1 MRLVGHKTRRWLRD
15 EKGVAAVEAA
25 LIAPVAVGLL
35 GLIAIWA
42 QAIAIQRKV
51 TLTAHTITDL
61 VTQQGTQTSGACTA
75 SNSSL
80 ESSVNQS
87 TVDNLL
93 NNAANVLYP
102 YVKPTSGTNPVTG
115 TNMSNMTMVVS
126 EINVDSS
133 GTTATVQWSEPMP
146 SHGTALATT
155 AHAVTLPDSVAS
167 ATTNRHHGNRHLR
180 LHAAGD
186 RRDGRHDHPARHDLH
201 GAPPVVV
208 HEPER
213 RPLGLARKRAA
224 AVRPIAR
231 REVRRR
237 AVEARRARAARE
249 SPPSSQ
255 KRLAL

>member
-1 MRLVGHKTRRWLRD
+1 MRLARFVVPFRWLRD
-15 EKGVAAVEAA
+15 ERGVAAIEAA

-61 VTQQGTQTSGACTA
+61 VTQQGTQTGGACTA
-75 SNSSL
+75 SNASL
-80 ESSVNQS
+80 EASVNQS
-87 TVDNLL
+87 TVDKIL

-115 TNMSNMTMVVS
+115 TNLSNMTMVVS

-155 AHAVTLPDSVAS
+155 AHAVTLPNSVAAS
-167 ATTNRHHGNRHLR
+167 TTNLIMGTVTY
-180 LHAAGD
+180 AYT
-186 RRDGRHDHPARHDLH
+186 
-201 GAPPVVV
+201 PPVIG
-208 HEPER
+208 E
-213 RPLGLARKRAA
+213 
-224 AVRPIAR
+224 AVGTITLTDTIYMAPRQWSCMKLN
-231 REVRRR
+231 VG
-237 AVEARRARAARE
+237 
-249 SPPSSQ
+249 S
-255 KRLAL
+255 

>member
-1 MRLVGHKTRRWLRD
+1 MRLVGYKIRRWLRE

-35 GLIAIWA
+35 GLVAIWA

-61 VTQQGTQTSGACTA
+61 VSQQGTQSSGACTA

-80 ESSVNQS
+80 EASVNQS

-102 YVKPTSGTNPVTG
+102 YVKPNSGTNPVTG
-115 TNMSNMTMVVS
+115 TDMSNMSMVVS
-126 EINVDSS
+126 EISVDSGAS
-133 GTTATVQWSEPMP
+133 TATVQWSEPMP

-167 ATTNRHHGNRHLR
+167 AGTDVIMGTVTY
-180 LHAAGD
+180 AYT
-186 RRDGRHDHPARHDLH
+186 
-201 GAPPVVV
+201 PPVIG
-208 HEPER
+208 E
-213 RPLGLARKRAA
+213 
-224 AVRPIAR
+224 AVGTVTLHDTIY
-231 REVRRR
+231 
-237 AVEARRARAARE
+237 
-249 SPPSSQ
+249 
-255 KRLAL
+255 LALRQWSCMSLNTGH